1 MHTIKNIIVPT
12 DFSVTARNAF
22 HYARQL
28 AENLQATLTLVHV
41 NEYFLPSQESTV
53 SPIADLEINQVSVE
67 AMDAF
72 IAEDESEDGSVMVKS
87 QVKVKV
93 LRGDTVGNLLELS
106 NNPQTDLIVM
116 GATGI
121 QDFISKIIGNISLQV
136 ARNAHCPVM
145 LIPRDV
151 RWSQI
156 NTILYASNFDTVTA
170 PLIQQITD
178 FGRALRASVHFV
190 HVSDGHE
197 IDQKVI
203 QSISDAVISSDG
215 PEFPFQVHAV
225 QGDNILDELQTYA
238 EAHQIDLMAFVSI
251 HHSFWQNMMYKT
263 MIQDLSLS
271 SDKPILI
278 MHLA

>member
-22 HYARQL
+22 HYARHL
-28 AENLQATLTLVHV
+28 AENLHATLTLVHV

-53 SPIADLEINQVSVE
+53 SPIADLEISQVSAE
-67 AMDAF
+67 AIEAF
-72 IAEDESEDGSVMVKS
+72 IAEEEGDDDSVMVKS

-136 ARNAHCPVM
+136 ARNAHCPV
-145 LIPRDV
+145 LLVPRDV

-156 NTILYASNFDTVTA
+156 NSILYASNYDTVTA
-170 PLIQQITD
+170 PLAQQITD

-190 HVSDGHE
+190 HVSDGHA

-203 QSISDAVISSDG
+203 QSISDAVLSTDG
-215 PEFPFQVHAV
+215 PELPFQVHAV
-225 QGDNILDELQTYA
+225 HGDNILDELQTYA
-238 EAHQIDLMAFVSI
+238 EAHQIDLLAFVSI

>member
-1 MHTIKNIIVPT
+1 
-12 DFSVTARNAF
+12 
-22 HYARQL
+22 L
-28 AENLQATLTLVHV
+28 AENLHASLTLVHV

-67 AMDAF
+67 AIDAF
-72 IAEDESEDGSVMVKS
+72 IAEEEGDDDSVMVKS

-116 GATGI
+116 GATGM

-136 ARNAHCPVM
+136 ARNAHCPV
-145 LIPRDV
+145 LLVPRDV

-156 NTILYASNFDTVTA
+156 NSILYASNYDTVTA
-170 PLIQQITD
+170 PLVQQITD
-178 FGRALRASVHFV
+178 FGRALKASVHFV

-203 QSISDAVISSDG
+203 QSISDAVLSTDG
-215 PEFPFQVHAV
+215 PELPFQVHTV

-238 EAHQIDLMAFVSI
+238 AAHQIDLMAFVSI

-263 MIQDLSLS
+263 IVQDLSLS
-271 SDKPILI
+271 SEQPILI
-278 MHLA
+278 MHVA

>member
-28 AENLQATLTLVHV
+28 AEKLHATLTLVHV

-53 SPIADLEINQVSVE
+53 SPIADLEINQVSAE

-72 IAEDESEDGSVMVKS
+72 IAEEEGDDDSVMVKS

-145 LIPRDV
+145 LVPRDV

-156 NTILYASNFDTVTA
+156 NTI
-170 PLIQQITD
+170 
-178 FGRALRASVHFV
+178 
-190 HVSDGHE
+190 
-197 IDQKVI
+197 
-203 QSISDAVISSDG
+203 
-215 PEFPFQVHAV
+215 
-225 QGDNILDELQTYA
+225 
-238 EAHQIDLMAFVSI
+238 
-251 HHSFWQNMMYKT
+251 
-263 MIQDLSLS
+263 
-271 SDKPILI
+271 
-278 MHLA
+278 